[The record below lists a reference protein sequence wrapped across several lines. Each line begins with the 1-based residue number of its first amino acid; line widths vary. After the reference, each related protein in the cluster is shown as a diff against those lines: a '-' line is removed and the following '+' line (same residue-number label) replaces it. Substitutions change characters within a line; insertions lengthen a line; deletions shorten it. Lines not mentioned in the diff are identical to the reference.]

1 MKNIL
6 YNILI
11 KIFFIFS
18 FFKCAFT
25 KSILVVNNISK
36 GTCDNVLGG
45 YIFNISSTLNGN
57 LTESMLE
64 NYIIKSNNNNLK
76 IKCHFHE
83 ENIPVENKDI
93 LINCYINEIRDNQL
107 TLNYEGSNNYLELIN
122 NNKYIQYIDNIYC
135 PNIKLRNT
143 QEDTTE
149 YSEESYSDENS
160 ETNFITD
167 DIDMTSA
174 IEPEPNCTNCCPAN
188 SNCDNCDSSGNC
200 LHCSNGYYLTESNNN
215 RKCLKCLSTCEE
227 CESLQKCTKC
237 KSGYILSNN
246 YCVSCFS
253 VIEGCEECNQDQTC
267 SKCYDNKNFKYT
279 LNNNKCENNNEQKT
293 NSEINLKFQRIDN
306 YEKKD
311 DTLYFKLH
319 FILLGNYLS
328 GAKLVINADINYLN
342 RNILLRY
349 IRNLNSETKN
359 IDCSQYGDALG
370 NSNKGGYLA
379 NFLCSTNIGNNEFGS
394 ITLHNI
400 EIKDESHSLLQSITF
415 ENKEINVNEM
425 QNSPLDEE
433 YEQYNI
439 NKLTITKVSEIKLKD
454 NLTFKIIS
462 NFDSTS
468 SNEQLYDITLNN
480 NKEKKI
486 AATCTIPI
494 INVLTD
500 QNISCY
506 ASKENVS
513 EKLLFEEGIYTAK
526 DSSNER
532 LILNNNNN
540 VTIEVPIKK
549 SLSIGAIIGITIAG
563 IFLVG
568 PFIYYLAKYL
578 LKKKEFNNDIEV
590 NYEEDV
596 ERNGI
601 RNGDSSKE
609 IIFR

>member
-1 MKNIL
+1 MKNKL
-6 YNILI
+6 YNIFI

-18 FFKCAFT
+18 FFKYIFT

-36 GTCDNVLGG
+36 GMCDNVLGR
-45 YIFNISSTLNGN
+45 YTFNISSTLNGN

-64 NYIIKSNNNNLK
+64 NYIIKSNNNNLE

-83 ENIPVENKDI
+83 ENIPVVNKDI
-93 LINCYINEIRDNQL
+93 LIYCYINEIRDNQL
-107 TLNYEGSNNYLELIN
+107 SLNLEGSNNYLELIN
-122 NNKYIQYIDNIYC
+122 NNENILYIDNIYC

-143 QEDTTE
+143 QGDTSE
-149 YSEESYSDENS
+149 PSEEFYFDES
-160 ETNFITD
+160 SFITD
-167 DIDMTSA
+167 FNDMSSEID
-174 IEPEPNCTNCCPAN
+174 PQNCTNCCPAN

-200 LHCSNGYYLTESNNN
+200 LQCSKGYYLTGSNNN
-215 RKCLKCLSTCEE
+215 RKCSKCLSTCEE

-237 KSGYILSNN
+237 KDGYILSNN

-253 VIEGCEECNQDQTC
+253 VIEGCEECTQDKTC
-267 SKCYDNKNFKYT
+267 TKCYDNKNFKYT
-279 LNNNKCENNNEQKT
+279 LNNNKCEKNNEEKT

-306 YEKKD
+306 YEKKG
-311 DTLYFKLH
+311 DTLYFKSH

-349 IRNLNSETKN
+349 IRSLNSETKT
-359 IDCSQYGDALG
+359 IDCLQYGDALG

-394 ITLHNI
+394 ITIHNI
-400 EIKDESHSLLQSITF
+400 EVKDESHSILQTIPF
-415 ENKEINVNEM
+415 ENKEINVNDI
-425 QNSPLDEE
+425 QDSPLDEE

-439 NKLTITKVSEIKLKD
+439 NKLTITNVSEIKLKSD
-454 NLTFKIIS
+454 LTFNIIS
-462 NFDSTS
+462 NFDSSS

-480 NKEKKI
+480 DNKKQI
-486 AATCTIPI
+486 VATCTIPI
-494 INVLTD
+494 FNVLTD
-500 QNISCY
+500 QNISCT

-513 EKLLFEEGIYTAK
+513 ETLIFEEGIYAAK

-532 LILNNNNN
+532 LILNNNYN
-540 VTIEVPIKK
+540 VAIDVPIKK

-568 PFIYYLAKYL
+568 PFIYYLVKYL
-578 LKKKEFNNDIEV
+578 FKKKEFNNDIEV
-590 NYEEDV
+590 NYEEDID
-596 ERNGI
+596 RIDI
-601 RNGDSSKE
+601 RNGDSSKDV
-609 IIFR
+609 IIR